1 VPQRGIVK
9 ALRFSAPLYTDACT
23 EGIVSAIPFFV
34 FYWAEAKSMAT
45 RTQLIN
51 RRNRLTVELHDI
63 RETIADIEKQGV
75 SSFTVSTGDG
85 QKSATNIDLDK
96 LHERRARLE
105 SDLADVRRRLRGGS
119 GLAIR
124 HRMTVRG

>member
-1 VPQRGIVK
+1 
-9 ALRFSAPLYTDACT
+9 
-23 EGIVSAIPFFV
+23 
-34 FYWAEAKSMAT
+34 MAT

-51 RRNRLTVELHDI
+51 RRNRLTVELHEI
-63 RETIADIEKQGV
+63 RETIADIEKRGV

-85 QKSATNIDLDK
+85 QKSATNIDIDK

>member
-1 VPQRGIVK
+1 
-9 ALRFSAPLYTDACT
+9 
-23 EGIVSAIPFFV
+23 
-34 FYWAEAKSMAT
+34 MAT
-45 RTQLIN
+45 KVQLIN
-51 RRNRLTVELHDI
+51 RRNRLTLELHDI
-63 RETIADIEKQGV
+63 RETIADIERRGV
-75 SSFTVSTGDG
+75 ASLTISTGDG

-105 SDLADVRRRLRGGS
+105 SDLADVRRQLRGGS